1 MLCFK
6 NGQFILY
13 SLFYIFPFCNHAAIT
28 FVTQYIP
35 GGGRKKM
42 DTKLRQILQAGLPP
56 TWF

>member
-35 GGGRKKM
+35 EHNPLFTRFGT
-42 DTKLRQILQAGLPP
+42 DLRFI
-56 TWF
+56 